1 MKLSRYD
8 KIGIKQVIRL
18 EWMDKALDLAM
29 AELPTKEIRSELIEY
44 LSNKKQ
50 SGGEGKR
57 GKEAIIKALSIL
69 MQAWCTPVKEIAE
82 LRDGCLNI
90 AKKIPQN
97 KRLFLHWSMISA
109 AYPFWASVA
118 KQTGRLLKLQDQTT
132 QKQIVTRLK
141 EQYGDRETIARY
153 GRYVV
158 RSFIAWGVLKD
169 TKAKGFYTKG
179 KQHII
184 SNQASALM
192 LLESSLLSIPDGK
205 STIRSLINSPG
216 FFPFSLPNL
225 NGDLISNK
233 SPRMKVVHYGFDDEI
248 VKLIGLE

>member
-1 MKLSRYD
+1 MKSSRYD

-18 EWMDKALDLAM
+18 EWMDKALDLLL
-29 AELPTKEIRSELIEY
+29 AELPTKDIRSELMEY

-50 SGGEGKR
+50 SGGEGQR

-69 MQAWCTPVKEIAE
+69 MQAWCTPAKEITA
-82 LRDGCLNI
+82 LRDDCLSV
-90 AKKIPQN
+90 ARKIPQN

-109 AYPFWASVA
+109 AYPFWLSTA

-132 QKQIVTRLK
+132 QKQIVSRLK

-169 TKAKGFYTKG
+169 TKAKGFYAKG
-179 KQHII
+179 TQQII
-184 SNQASALM
+184 SSQTNAL
-192 LLESSLLSIPDGK
+192 LLFESSLLSIPEGK
-205 STIRSLINSPG
+205 STIRSLLSSPG
-216 FFPFSLPNL
+216 LFPFSLPNL
-225 NGDLISNK
+225 SGDLISMK
-233 SPRMKVVHYGFDDEI
+233 SPRLEIVHHGLDDEI
-248 VKLIGLE
+248 VKLSRTV